1 LYPCSI
7 DVGKSGAQHAALDI
21 QTQSA
26 TIAAIILLAL
36 GINLGLQERRV
47 EHRGAFIGLL
57 TAFFFYNLSFVLYQA
72 NAGGF
77 FTRMLMFSG
86 AGVAQAS
93 VRFFSRYLE
102 APMATARLITNAS
115 TVAVAVLGITR
126 FGESAFLGVAVAGLA
141 VGAYGYGIFR
151 LYQRYRE
158 AQGGV
163 EVRRLSYLVFGGVV
177 SVGFSTLDLLPAAGL
192 PFPAFGHLLTCVYL
206 YFWTQVI
213 QRSRLLDLRELLGR
227 GLAMLVQSVV
237 VWVILLALLVW
248 VGDKIGL
255 LLFNTLLAGVVLY
268 FTFEPITT
276 LIERWIGRVLFR
288 DTALLRAQLS
298 GLRQDLAKVIHMGD
312 LVDRV
317 LDRLQ
322 ASRRVT
328 HASIYLLESNASA
341 FYSLRS
347 IGTLGSERI
356 NVVEGRAFF
365 DALTREKML
374 SFEGI
379 DGDLFD
385 LEDGTGRTPERE
397 RLVAIRQTMIEMSS
411 GYSFAVLAKD
421 RLVGVLNIQDDRTR
435 EAFSSTEIE
444 MLASLTMQ
452 ISTVLENSELFEQL
466 KERDRL
472 QVMGEMA
479 AGMAHEIRNPLGAI
493 KAAGQLLEPETLGE
507 EQREFVEVIIEE
519 SDRLNH
525 VLSQFLEYAR
535 PYRGSLQACS
545 LVPVLERVRTLLAA
559 NAPDITVDLSMADPL
574 PQIIGDADQLVQVCL
589 NLGRNAVDAMQDAQ
603 ETDGALFL
611 AARVISIGAETRVEV
626 EVRDTGPGIPPEVRR
641 QLFVPF
647 FTTKKSGTGL
657 GLAICQRILQHHDAK
672 IRVHSTLNEGTR
684 MSFALPVA
692 DPEHRLSGEH
702 RRRLTADSL

>member
-1 LYPCSI
+1 M
-7 DVGKSGAQHAALDI
+7 GI

-57 TAFFFYNLSFVLYQA
+57 TAFFFYDLSFVLYQV

-93 VRFFSRYLE
+93 VRFFSRYLNS
-102 APMATARLITNAS
+102 PMANARLITNAC
-115 TVAVAVLGITR
+115 TIIVAVLGVTR
-126 FGESAFLGVAVAGLA
+126 FGESALLGVLVAGLA

-151 LYQRYRE
+151 LYQRYRKS
-158 AQGGV
+158 QSVV
-163 EVRRLSYLVFGGVV
+163 EVRRLSYLVFGGAV

-192 PFPAFGHLLTCVYL
+192 SFPAFGHLLTCVYL

-227 GLAMLVQSVV
+227 GLAMLVQSVA
-237 VWVILLALLVW
+237 VWIILLALLVW
-248 VGDKIGL
+248 VGDKTGL

-276 LIERWIGRVLFR
+276 RIERWIGRVLFR
-288 DTALLRAQLS
+288 DTAILRDQL
-298 GLRQDLAKVIHMGD
+298 GALRRDLANVIHMGD

-341 FYSLRS
+341 YYSLRS
-347 IGTLGSERI
+347 IGPLDTERV

-365 DALTREKML
+365 DALRAEKIL
-374 SFEGI
+374 SIENI
-379 DGDLFD
+379 DGELFE
-385 LEDGTGRTPERE
+385 LEDGSERTPERE
-397 RLVAIRQTMIEMSS
+397 RLVAIRQTMLDMSA
-411 GYSFAVLAKD
+411 GYAFAVLAKD

-435 EAFSSTEIE
+435 EAFSSSEID

-493 KAAGQLLEPETLGE
+493 KAAGQLLDPDTLDE

-535 PYRGSLQACS
+535 PYRGSLQACA
-545 LVPVLERVRTLLAA
+545 LAPVLERVCKLLGA
-559 NAPDITVDLSMADPL
+559 NAPDLDIELSVPADL
-574 PQIIGDADQLVQVCL
+574 PQVVGDADQLVQVCL
-589 NLGRNAVDAMQDAQ
+589 NLGRNAVDAMLEAPQA
-603 ETDGALFL
+603 EESALFL
-611 AARVISIGAETRVEV
+611 SARVTQLRGEQRVEV
-626 EVRDTGPGIPPEVRR
+626 EIRDTGPGIPPEVRR

-647 FTTKKSGTGL
+647 FTTKKHGTGL

-672 IRVHSTLNEGTR
+672 IRVHSTPNEGTR

-702 RRRLTADSL
+702 RRRLTAEVD

>member
-1 LYPCSI
+1 M
-7 DVGKSGAQHAALDI
+7 DI

-47 EHRGAFIGLL
+47 EHRTAFIGLL
-57 TAFFFYNLSFVLYQA
+57 TAFFLYDLSFVLYKL
-72 NAGGF
+72 NEGGF
-77 FTRMLMFSG
+77 FTRLLMFSG
-86 AGVAQAS
+86 AAVAQAS
-93 VRFFSRYLE
+93 VRFFSRYLKT
-102 APMATARLITNAS
+102 PMATAHLITNAS
-115 TVAVAVLGITR
+115 TVAVAILAVTR
-126 FGESAFLGVAVAGLA
+126 FGESTLLGVAVAGLA

-158 AQGGV
+158 LQGGI
-163 EVRRLSYLVFGGVV
+163 EVRRLSYLVFGGAI

-227 GLAMLVQSVV
+227 GLAMLVQSVA
-237 VWVILLALLVW
+237 VWIILLALLVW
-248 VGDKIGL
+248 VGDKMGL

-276 LIERWIGRVLFR
+276 RIDRWIGRVLFR
-288 DTALLRAQLS
+288 DTAVLRDQLV
-298 GLRQDLAKVIHMGD
+298 GLRKDLANVIHMGD

-328 HASIYLLESNASA
+328 HASVYLLESNASA

-347 IGTLGSERI
+347 IGPLESERI

-374 SFEGI
+374 TLEGI
-379 DGDLFD
+379 DGDLFE
-385 LEDGTGRTPERE
+385 LEDGTERTPERE
-397 RLVAIRQTMIEMSS
+397 RLVAIRQTMVEMSS
-411 GYSFAVLAKD
+411 GYAFAVMAKD
-421 RLVGVLNIQDDRTR
+421 RLIGVLNIQDDRTR
-435 EAFSSTEIE
+435 EAFSSSEID
-444 MLASLTMQ
+444 MLASLTIQ

-493 KAAGQLLEPETLGE
+493 KAAGQLLEPDTLDE

-535 PYRGSLQACS
+535 PYRGSLQACA
-545 LVPVLERVRTLLAA
+545 LMPVLERVRTLLAA
-559 NAPDITVDLSMADPL
+559 NAPDIAIELSAPDDL
-574 PQIIGDADQLVQVCL
+574 PQVVGDADQLVQVCL
-589 NLGRNAVDAMQDAQ
+589 NLGRNAVDAMHDAGQ
-603 ETDGALFL
+603 TDGAVHLS
-611 AARVISIGAETRVEV
+611 ARVTQMRGEARVEV
-626 EVRDTGPGIPPEVRR
+626 AIRDTGPGIPPEARQ

-657 GLAICQRILQHHDAK
+657 GLAICQRILQHHGAK
-672 IRVHSTLNEGTR
+672 IRVHTTLNEGTR

-702 RRRLTADSL
+702 RRRLTAEED